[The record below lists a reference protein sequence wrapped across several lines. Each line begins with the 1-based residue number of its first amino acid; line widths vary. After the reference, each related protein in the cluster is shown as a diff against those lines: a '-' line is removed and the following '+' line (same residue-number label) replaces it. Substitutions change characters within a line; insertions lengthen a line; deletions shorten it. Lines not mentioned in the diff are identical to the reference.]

1 MATNQH
7 FERRTVT
14 TPIEEQF
21 GRLGFDYT
29 SMLERGFYPTN
40 DYALFMDT
48 IRLNDN
54 PAQKT
59 HHEVRI
65 EFGVHCTDK
74 RQPFAI
80 EHMTVKLKKFDNAS
94 YEGQQLDL
102 KYYPPGKGLPTK
114 DQISTE
120 MLKLLDLHLSGE
132 RKAINQAQKIYS
144 NMSDVNHA
152 EPNSIKKRM

>member
-7 FERRTVT
+7 FERGTIV

-21 GRLGFDYT
+21 VRLGFDYT
-29 SMLERGFYPTN
+29 SMLERGFYARN

-48 IRLNDN
+48 IRLKDN
-54 PAQKT
+54 PGQEF

-65 EFGVHCTDK
+65 EFGVYCTEK

-80 EHMTVKLKKFDNAS
+80 NHMTVKLKKFDNSS

-120 MLKLLDLHLSGE
+120 MLKVLDLHVSGE
-132 RKAINQAQKIYS
+132 REAINQAQKIYS
-144 NMSDVNHA
+144 NMNDVKQA
-152 EPNSIKKRM
+152 EPNPLKRRL